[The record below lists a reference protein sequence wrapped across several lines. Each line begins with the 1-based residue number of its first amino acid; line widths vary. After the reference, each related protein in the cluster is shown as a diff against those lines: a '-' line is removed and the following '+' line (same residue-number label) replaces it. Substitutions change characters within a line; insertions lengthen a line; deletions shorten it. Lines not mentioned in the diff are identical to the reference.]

1 MSPESATYLM
11 LSMVNTIIVVL
22 TYLKTRHVEHNTNSI
37 KDALVKATREG
48 ALLEG
53 EAIGVAKQKAEGSG

>member
-1 MSPESATYLM
+1 MWPDALIALATV
-11 LSMVNTIIVVL
+11 VNTAVVVL

-37 KDALVKATREG
+37 KDALVKATRDG

-53 EAIGVAKQKAEGSG
+53 EAIGVAKQKAEGNG